1 MQTFDTLSEA
11 IFSLKNQGYTSD
23 FNLHPDWI
31 DCPPLKLRL
40 TPDQFH
46 VDQLHRFEGMT
57 SPDDSAI
64 LFAISSSQGVKGLLV
79 DAYGMYAD
87 ALSPTMIKKLTIDS
101 RTNL

>member
-1 MQTFDTLSEA
+1 
-11 IFSLKNQGYTSD
+11 
-23 FNLHPDWI
+23 
-31 DCPPLKLRL
+31 L